1 MESTETFF
9 TKKTRE
15 FWFEL
20 VLKTSFLLVGDYG
33 IEVGVHELSGKTGF
47 TQLLVYL

>member
-1 MESTETFF
+1 MESPETFF
-9 TKKTRE
+9 TKKNRE